1 VSTGGERDL
10 GWNGPPKDGKPP
22 SATRRLGFTDL
33 LDILPSL
40 SLSLIRPPKLYLSPS
55 ITWSHEHRV
64 TDSIAQIIS
73 QKKSKQNGKSP
84 TMPRGGMR
92 PQPARPR
99 VGRKSESLLARGG
112 GGTSGNGGG
121 GGRRRGGGTRR

>member
-1 VSTGGERDL
+1 MVSTGGERDL

-55 ITWSHEHRV
+55 ITWSREH
-64 TDSIAQIIS
+64 SIAQIS
-73 QKKSKQNGKSP
+73 QNKMGILQQCRGKVC
-84 TMPRGGMR
+84 
-92 PQPARPR
+92 
-99 VGRKSESLLARGG
+99 VGRRSESLLARGG
-112 GGTSGNGGG
+112 GGGGGTSGNGVRAAAGG
-121 GGRRRGGGTRR
+121 SEEEEPGARVAGWGWI